1 MIGLSEKKKY
11 FYPLPGQI
19 TFMIAQ
25 EFQGIDLLKITK
37 RFIFTL
43 FVVTLFGSVKS
54 ELSNQQQRVYGN
66 YVFSYEAGD
75 SLLLQRLISRVEPGL
90 KELSVFFGEHSG
102 GVITIYLT
110 KSDRSYKDQAWHKI
124 PEWSQAVA
132 FTRERFIVM
141 RLANAQEIKTA
152 PQTLLHELVHMHIA
166 QRMPTDRMPLWLNEG
181 LAQYLSFKALTL
193 DDKVLLANKLALK
206 QILELSA
213 LDSMQNFSAT
223 KARLAYVQALS
234 AVYYFEKKYKYNT
247 LSLLVVNLAR
257 YHSINDAF
265 RATIGIDF
273 IDFERQWYE
282 YLKKNYRW
290 LVVLNID
297 NLLWVIMG
305 LLAILAIYTVRR
317 QNQKKIS
324 DWSDLEDNQ
333 LIEGNILPGQDEE
346 SNIE

>member
-1 MIGLSEKKKY
+1 
-11 FYPLPGQI
+11 
-19 TFMIAQ
+19 
-25 EFQGIDLLKITK
+25 LLKTAK
-37 RFIFTL
+37 RFIFAI
-43 FVVTLFGSVKS
+43 FVVTLFGSVKPG
-54 ELSNQQQRVYGN
+54 LSGQEQHVYGN
-66 YVFSYEAGD
+66 YVFSYEAQD
-75 SLLLQRLISRVEPGL
+75 SLLLQRLISRIEPAL
-90 KELSVFFGEHSG
+90 KNLSVFFGEHSG

-110 KSDRSYKDQAWHKI
+110 KSDQRYKDQAWHKI

-166 QRMPTDRMPLWLNEG
+166 QRMPTGRMPLWLNEG
-181 LAQYLSFKALTL
+181 LAQYLSFKNLTL

-234 AVYYFEKKYKYNT
+234 AVNYFAKIYERNT
-247 LSLLVVNLAR
+247 LSLLVANLAR
-257 YHSINDAF
+257 HHSINDAF

-273 IDFERQWYE
+273 IDFERHWYE
-282 YLKKNYRW
+282 DLKKNYRW

-297 NLLWVIMG
+297 NLLWVTMG
-305 LLAILAIYTVRR
+305 LLAILAIYAVRR
-317 QNQKKIS
+317 RNRKKVAG
-324 DWSDLEDNQ
+324 WSDLEDNQ
-333 LIEGNILPGQDEE
+333 LMSIDGLPEQDFEE
-346 SNIE
+346 N